1 MPRRKPKTPP
11 VPAVPLREM
20 VVFPQTVVPLLIGRE
35 LSISSVQ
42 VAMKGDKRILLAPQ
56 RDGSVDTP
64 DLEDLCP
71 VATLAEVLQ
80 ALPQPDGTLRIIVEG
95 KERVQLTGLS
105 DGDSLAAT
113 YDVLPLVVAPPTP
126 ETQALTRVL
135 IEQLGRYLELNQK
148 IPSGIRSVAMSTLDS
163 FESLTEDDEAGMLA
177 DRIASVLMLKPAD
190 KQDLLQTLDPAERL
204 EKLAKLLA
212 AELEALTLDHE
223 IHTRVRQTMD
233 KTQREYYLKEK
244 LKVIQTELNGGDER
258 QSEIA
263 ELRASLERAKLPE
276 EAMQRA
282 ERELT
287 RLSRLSPTSAETGVI
302 RTYLETLAAL
312 PWSKRSKDRLDLAK
326 AEKVLEA
333 DHYGLDKVKERILE
347 FLAVRKLRNGQPT
360 TVLCLVGP
368 PGVGKTSLAQSVAK
382 ALGREF
388 VRVSLGGVH
397 DEAEIRG
404 HRRTYVGAMPGRI
417 LSALKQAGTKNP
429 VFLLDEIEKMGRDH
443 RGNPQAALLE
453 VLDPEQNKSFSD
465 HYLETPF
472 DLSEVLFICTANS
485 THPLSSPLLDRMEVI
500 RISGYTEDEKLAIA
514 QRHLIPQAIAKH
526 GLPAKSLKLGPDALR
541 HVIRGWTR
549 EAGVRQLGRE
559 LSTLA
564 RKTARAV
571 VGQDPKPKLTPET
584 LPKLLGAPRFKL
596 KHETR
601 MPEVGVVNGL
611 AWTEMGGKIM
621 TVEVMAVKGKGTLQ
635 LTGQLGDVMRES
647 AQAAYTYVKAHHE
660 VLGVPEKSLTSYDL
674 HLHVPAGAVPKDGPS
689 AGIAITM
696 AIASALSGRP
706 IRSDIAMTGE
716 ITLRGRITAIGGL
729 KEKLLA
735 ARRAEMRTV
744 IIPVENAHD
753 LEEIPEE
760 ALEGLNIVQMEHL
773 SEALDLGLL
782 PGLEKTIAPLV
793 ELVEDAPETQPAV
806 N

>member
-1 MPRRKPKTPP
+1 
-11 VPAVPLREM
+11 M

-35 LSISSVQ
+35 RSIASVQ
-42 VAMKGDKRILLAPQ
+42 AAMKSDKRIVLAPQ
-56 RDGSVDTP
+56 RDASVDAP
-64 DLEDLCP
+64 GLDDLCAI
-71 VATLAEVLQ
+71 ATLAEVLQ

-95 KERVQLTGLS
+95 KERVQLTHLS
-105 DGDSLAAT
+105 DGDIHAAS
-113 YDVLPLVVAPPTP
+113 YDALPLVVAPSTP
-126 ETQALTRVL
+126 ETQALIRVVV
-135 IEQLGRYLELNQK
+135 EQLGRYLELNQK
-148 IPSGIRSVAMSTLDS
+148 IPAGIRNVAMGTLEA
-163 FESLTEDDEAGMLA
+163 FETPHEEDEAGTLA

-190 KQDLLQTLDPAERL
+190 KQDLLLTLDPAERL

-212 AELEALTLDHE
+212 AELEALALDHE
-223 IHTRVRQTMD
+223 IHSRVRQTMD

-258 QSEIA
+258 QSEVA
-263 ELRASLERAKLPE
+263 ELRAALTRAKLPE

-282 ERELT
+282 ERELN
-287 RLSRLSPTSAETGVI
+287 RLSRLSPSSAETGVI

-312 PWSKRSKDRLDLAK
+312 PWSKRSRERLDLTH
-326 AEKVLEA
+326 AEDVLDS
-333 DHYGLDKVKERILE
+333 DHFGLEKVKERILE
-347 FLAVRKLRNGQPT
+347 FLAVRKLRKGQPT

-368 PGVGKTSLAQSVAK
+368 PGVGKTSLAQSIAK

-417 LSALKQAGTKNP
+417 LSALKHAGTKNP

-453 VLDPEQNKSFSD
+453 VLDPEQNKAFSD
-465 HYLETPF
+465 HYLETTF

-500 RISGYTEDEKLAIA
+500 RISGYSEDEKLAIA
-514 QRHLIPQAIAKH
+514 ERHLLPQVIGKH
-526 GLPAKSLKLGPDALR
+526 GLPAKALKIGPEELR

-559 LSTLA
+559 LSKLA

-571 VGQDPKPKLTPET
+571 VAKDPKPKITVDS
-584 LPKLLGAPRFKL
+584 LPRLLGAPRFKL
-596 KHETR
+596 KHDVR
-601 MPEVGVVNGL
+601 HPEVGVVNGL

-621 TVEVMAVKGKGTLQ
+621 TVEVIAVKGKGTLQ

-647 AQAAYTYVKAHHE
+647 AQAAFTYVKAHHE
-660 VLGVPEKSLTSYDL
+660 ELGVPEKSLTSFDL

-735 ARRAEMRTV
+735 ARRAEMHTV
-744 IIPVENAHD
+744 IIPVENVPD
-753 LEEIPEE
+753 LEEIPED
-760 ALEGLNIVQMEHL
+760 ALEGLRIIPMEHL
-773 SEALDLGLL
+773 GEALDLGLL
-782 PGLEKTIAPLV
+782 PALEKTIAPLV
-793 ELVEDAPETQPAV
+793 ELVEDAPEAQPAV

>member
-1 MPRRKPKTPP
+1 MPRRKPKTTP

-64 DLEDLCP
+64 DLDDLCP

-113 YDVLPLVVAPPTP
+113 FDVLPLVVAPPTP

-177 DRIASVLMLKPAD
+177 DRISSVLMLKPAD
-190 KQDLLQTLDPAERL
+190 KQDLLLTLDPAERL

-233 KTQREYYLKEK
+233 KTQREYSLKEK

-282 ERELT
+282 DRELT

-302 RTYLETLAAL
+302 RTYLETVAAL

-326 AEKVLEA
+326 AEKVLDV

-559 LSTLA
+559 LATLA

-571 VGQDPKPKLTPET
+571 VSNDTKPKLTTET
-584 LPKLLGAPRFKL
+584 LSKLLGAPRFKL

-647 AQAAYTYVKAHHE
+647 AQAAFTYVKAHHE
-660 VLGVPEKSLTSYDL
+660 VLGVPEKSLTTYDL

-735 ARRAEMRTV
+735 ARRAEMHTV

>member
-1 MPRRKPKTPP
+1 MSRRKPKVPMT
-11 VPAVPLREM
+11 PAVPLREM
-20 VVFPQTVVPLLIGRE
+20 VVFPQTVVPLLIGRD
-35 LSISSVQ
+35 LSIASVHA
-42 VAMKGDKRILLAPQ
+42 AMKRDKRIVLAPQ
-56 RDGSVDTP
+56 RDGSIDSP
-64 DLEDLCP
+64 KLDDLCP
-71 VATLAEVLQ
+71 IATLAEVLQ

-95 KERVQLTGLS
+95 KERIQLTALS
-105 DGDSLAAT
+105 DGDSIAAS
-113 YDVLPLVVAPPTP
+113 YELVPLVITPSTP
-126 ETQALTRVL
+126 ELQALIRVVV
-135 IEQLGRYLELNQK
+135 EQLTGYLELNQK
-148 IPSGIRSVAMSTLDS
+148 IPAGIRSVAMGTLESFDS
-163 FESLTEDDEAGMLA
+163 MQEGEDPGMLA

-190 KQDLLQTLDPAERL
+190 KQDLLLTLDPFARL
-204 EKLAKLLA
+204 EKLATLLA
-212 AELEALTLDHE
+212 VELEALKLDHE

-233 KTQREYYLKEK
+233 KAQREYYLKEK
-244 LKVIQTELNGGDER
+244 LRVIQTELTGSDER
-258 QSEIA
+258 QSEVA
-263 ELRASLERAKLPE
+263 ELRSALERAKLPA
-276 EAMQRA
+276 EAMQRV

-287 RLSRLSPTSAETGVI
+287 RLSRLSPSSAETGVI

-312 PWSKRSKDRLDLAK
+312 PWSKRSRERLDLSN
-326 AEKVLEA
+326 AESVLEA
-333 DHYGLDKVKERILE
+333 DHFGLSKVKDRILE
-347 FLAVRKLRNGQPT
+347 FLAVRKLRKGKPT
-360 TVLCLVGP
+360 TVICLVGP

-382 ALGREF
+382 ALNREF

-417 LSALKQAGTKNP
+417 LAALKQAGTKNP

-443 RGNPQAALLE
+443 RGNPASALLE
-453 VLDPEQNKSFSD
+453 VLDPEQNKAFSD

-485 THPLSSPLLDRMEVI
+485 THGISSPLLDRMEVI
-500 RISGYTEDEKLAIA
+500 RISGYSEDEKLAIA
-514 QRHLIPQAIAKH
+514 QRHLLPKVIANH
-526 GLPAKSLKLGPDALR
+526 GLPSNTLQIGPEELR

-559 LSTLA
+559 LASLA
-564 RKTARAV
+564 RKTARAIV
-571 VGQDPKPKLTPET
+571 AKEERPEIT
-584 LPKLLGAPRFKL
+584 TESLSKLLGARRFKL
-596 KHETR
+596 QHDAR
-601 MPEVGVVNGL
+601 VPEVGVVNGL

-621 TVEVMAVKGKGTLQ
+621 TVEVIAVKGKGTLQ

-660 VLGVPEKSLTSYDL
+660 ELGVPAKSLSAFDL

-735 ARRAEMRTV
+735 ARRADMHTV
-744 IIPVENAHD
+744 IIPLENAPD
-753 LEEIPEE
+753 LEEIS
-760 ALEGLNIVQMEHL
+760 ADTLGGLKIVLLEHL
-773 SEALDLGLL
+773 HEALDLGLL
-782 PGLEKTIAPLV
+782 PALEKLIAPLV
-793 ELVEDAPETQPAV
+793 ELVEDDSEIPAV
-806 N
+806 VN